1 MKTKVF
7 VFAAVVAVVAMLC
20 SPAMAQPRYTPS
32 RPTFSPW
39 LNLYQRN
46 TGVLDNYHTYVRP
59 QVELERT
66 LRQQD
71 LALSRQSAALRNI
84 QGQLNRERPA
94 QAGPTGVHST
104 FMNYSHYYPGASTG
118 GLGARSKQSWTPR
131 PSRGS
136 YYGYGGFGGF

>member
-1 MKTKVF
+1 MKTKV
-7 VFAAVVAVVAMLC
+7 VAYAAVVSVAVLVG
-20 SPAMAQPRYTPS
+20 SPAIAQPKYTPS

-59 QVELERT
+59 QMELERT

-71 LALSRQSAALRNI
+71 LTLSRQSAALR
-84 QGQLNRERPA
+84 QVQSQLRTERPA

-104 FMNYSHYYPGASTG
+104 FMNYLHYYPGASTG
-118 GLGARSKQSWTPR
+118 GINARSKQSWTPR